1 MTMDLELDRIR
12 SKSELKAVGKI
23 FMDPYTP
30 IPYLL
35 RYLIFKCF
43 LSAVPRD
50 VLQQGSDSRQLQA
63 DSGGGDR
70 RQAFDRQR
78 SSQEVQ
84 PHWRGRKPEDPGGK
98 TT

>member
-1 MTMDLELDRIR
+1 MTMDPELDQIWSKLELI
-12 SKSELKAVGKI
+12 AVGKI

-35 RYLIFKCF
+35 TYFNFKCF
-43 LSAVPRD
+43 LSAVPGD
-50 VLQQGSDSRQLQA
+50 VVQQGPDTRELQA

-70 RQAFDRQR
+70 RQAFNRQR

-84 PHWRGRKPEDPGGK
+84 PHWRVRKPEDPGGK
-98 TT
+98 TI

>member
-35 RYLIFKCF
+35 TYLIFKCF
-43 LSAVPRD
+43 LSAVPGD
-50 VLQQGSDSRQLQA
+50 VLQQGSDSRQLQP

-84 PHWRGRKPEDPGGK
+84 PHWWGQKA
-98 TT
+98 

>member
-12 SKSELKAVGKI
+12 SKLELIAVGKI

-35 RYLIFKCF
+35 TYFKCF
-43 LSAVPRD
+43 LSAVPGD
-50 VLQQGSDSRQLQA
+50 VVQQGPDTRQLQA

-70 RQAFDRQR
+70 RQAFNRQR

-84 PHWRGRKPEDPGGK
+84 PHWWGQKA
-98 TT
+98 